1 MKPFIPEVAYI
12 NKNALKYE
20 EGKRALEFFKKN
32 NVEIIESSR
41 VKINEDS
48 NLRNYVKSKKTV
60 LLTVNRQ
67 NKLTA
72 CKPSA
77 DYQFHLSSSCP
88 GHCEYCYLQTTQGEK
103 PYMKIYSN
111 IDEIIETIDK
121 YIKSNEQISTFE
133 AASITD
139 PVGLDHIT
147 GGLKKVIEYF
157 STQDNGRL
165 RLVTK
170 FDHVDPYLNINHN
183 NHTKFRFSINTDWV
197 INNFEHKTS
206 SRDERIE
213 AAKKLAEVGYPLGFI
228 VAPIILYEN
237 WEKDYKD
244 MFYKLKEA
252 IYDYDKDITFELI
265 QHRFTNKA
273 KDLIVERFPNTKL
286 DLNEE
291 NRKLKWGPYGQF
303 KHVYK
308 KEAESHIKK
317 YMTSTIEELFPNSTI
332 EYFT

>member
-1 MKPFIPEVAYI
+1 MQPFIPDIAYV
-12 NKNALKYE
+12 NKNTLKYE
-20 EGKRALEFFKKN
+20 EGKKALDFFRRN
-32 NVEIIESSR
+32 NVKIVESSR
-41 VKINEDS
+41 VKINEES
-48 NLRNYVKSKKTV
+48 NVKNYVKAKKTV

-67 NKLTA
+67 NKLTS

-103 PYMKIYSN
+103 PYMKIYAN

-121 YIKSNEQISTFE
+121 YINSNDGISTFE

-157 STQDNGRL
+157 STKYKGRL

-170 FDHVDPYLNINHN
+170 FDHVEPYVNINHN
-183 NHTKFRFSINTDWV
+183 GHTKFRFSINTDWV
-197 INNFEHKTS
+197 INNFEHNTS

-213 AAKKLAEVGYPLGFI
+213 AGKKIAAAGYPLGFI
-228 VAPIILYEN
+228 VAPIIIYNN
-237 WEKDYKD
+237 WEEDYKD
-244 MFYKLKEA
+244 MFYRLKEA
-252 IYDYDKDITFELI
+252 IKSYDQNITFELI

-273 KDLIVERFPNTKL
+273 KDLILERFPNTKL

-291 NRKLKWGPYGQF
+291 NRRLKWGPYGQF
-303 KHVYK
+303 KHIYI
-308 KEAESHIKK
+308 KEDGIYLKEYITNLIKD
-317 YMTSTIEELFPNSTI
+317 LFPHSSI